1 MSLYIS
7 RLALSITAVRR
18 KILAV
23 EEVTYIL
30 TQDNRALQVEQDN
43 RLLAAEQYIPNP
55 APEF

>member
-1 MSLYIS
+1 M
-7 RLALSITAVRR
+7 RR

-55 APEF
+55 AP